1 MSGQRLLYLNTHRLS
16 AYAWQAGR
24 LALEDVFENTA
35 DDQARFADYLSGH
48 GDEPFRLLANV
59 AEESHQVETIPFLQG
74 KDRQTLIERK
84 ISQLFFGATLATAVP
99 LGYEKNRR
107 KNERLLLSAL
117 TNPAHFQPWLNA
129 LAVAEIPL
137 AGLYTISQ
145 LGGQFLRKLT
155 KLPER
160 CLLVTQQDH
169 SLRESFV
176 VNGIPLFSRM
186 APLSDSSIAGT
197 AAAMAAEASKLHQ
210 YLVGQRQ
217 IGRNDTLPVFVLAHA
232 GAREA
237 MEAACI
243 DTAGLNFA
251 ILDNGEASRRLGLK
265 TPPDN
270 NCCELLF
277 LHLLAIAP
285 PRQQYISAELRHDHQ
300 LHRAKRW
307 LLGGG
312 VIVML
317 AGAAFAA
324 TQFLAARSLHQES
337 QELRDGE
344 KLLARRYQEISAT
357 FPQLGVSNE
366 VLRRIAGRYQ
376 EIVAVR
382 RDPGAAFRL
391 VSNALSES
399 PAIELEALEWRL
411 ASTTDV
417 NAPPSTSGHAGILG
431 ASHEIIVIR
440 GKLTLPAST
449 QPRQVLAAVE
459 QFTRRLQTD
468 PGLRVTVLQQPFDT
482 ESGRNLKGGNQED
495 ENPQPRTFAL
505 QVARKLTP

>member
-1 MSGQRLLYLNTHRLS
+1 MSGQHLLYLNTHRLS
-16 AYAWQAGR
+16 AYTWRGGR

-35 DDQARFADYLSGH
+35 DDQARFADYLGGH

-84 ISQLFFGATLATAVP
+84 TSQLFFGATLATAVP

-129 LAVAEIPL
+129 LAAAEIPL

-169 SLRESFV
+169 SLRESFL

-217 IGRNDTLPVFVLAHA
+217 IGRNDTLPVFVLAHPT
-232 GAREA
+232 AREA
-237 MEAACI
+237 TEAACI
-243 DTAGLNFA
+243 DTAGLTFSVV
-251 ILDNGEASRRLGLK
+251 DNTEAGRRLGLK

-277 LHLLAIAP
+277 LHLLATAP
-285 PRQQYISAELRHDHQ
+285 PRHQYISAELRHDHQ
-300 LHRAKRW
+300 LHCAKRW
-307 LLGGG
+307 LFGSGIAAL
-312 VIVML
+312 L
-317 AGAAFAA
+317 AGAVFAA
-324 TQFLAARSLHQES
+324 NQFLTARSLHQDS
-337 QELRDGE
+337 QDLRNNE
-344 KLLARRYQEISAT
+344 QVLARRYLEISAT

-366 VLRRIAGRYQ
+366 VLRRIASRYQ
-376 EIVAVR
+376 EIAAVR
-382 RDPGAAFRL
+382 RDPGAAYRL
-391 VSNALSES
+391 VSSALGES
-399 PAIELEALEWRL
+399 PAVELESIEWRIAAT
-411 ASTTDV
+411 ASSNGT
-417 NAPPSTSGHAGILG
+417 PPATPLPGILA
-431 ASHEIIVIR
+431 ASDEIIVIHGR
-440 GKLTLPAST
+440 LRLPPNA
-449 QPRQVLAAVE
+449 QPRQVLTVFE

-468 PGLRVTVLQQPFDT
+468 PGLHIAVLQQPFDT
-482 ESGRNLKGGNQED
+482 ESARSLKGGTQED
-495 ENPQPRTFAL
+495 ENPQPRTFVL
-505 QVARKLTP
+505 QLSRKLTP